1 MTQIASLVHIS
12 QCCKLVLSKYILLRE
27 KMKSQNVPVNIVL
40 VSKCQSRCCWKLLLL
55 IITKYREESLD
66 RNQD

>member
-1 MTQIASLVHIS
+1 MIQIDSVLHIS
-12 QCCKLVLSKYILLRE
+12 QYCKLVLSKYILLGE
-27 KMKSQNVPVNIVL
+27 KIKSQNVTVIIVL
-40 VSKCQSRCCWKLLLL
+40 VSKCQVRCCWKLLLL